1 MADAVT
7 FTCPLPPKELSP
19 NARAHWRAK
28 NAAKQAYAEQVWIAG
43 NEAKDEWT
51 DISTLFRP
59 GLFKRAHGLSSVRM
73 RVDREPWTWA
83 AVHLVK
89 HSTHETDQDNIIAA
103 CKTLIDCLST
113 KGTRPLGIFE
123 DDKRVSVTAEWKR
136 ERVRSKGR
144 IEVIVTRR
152 DDP

>member
-1 MADAVT
+1 MADVVT
-7 FTCPLPPKELSP
+7 FTVALPPKELSP

-28 NAAKQAYAEQVWIAG
+28 NAAKQAYAEEVWAAG
-43 NEAKDEWT
+43 WESTYDE
-51 DISTLFRP
+51 P
-59 GLFKRAHGLSSVRM
+59 K
-73 RVDREPWTWA
+73 EPWTWA

-89 HSTHETDQDNIIAA
+89 HSTHETDQDNVIAA

>member
-7 FTCPLPPKELSP
+7 FTVPLPPKELSP

-28 NAAKQAYAEQVWIAG
+28 NAAKQAYAETVYVMG
-43 NEAKDEWT
+43 VMSFECCDEHAPKET
-51 DISTLFRP
+51 
-59 GLFKRAHGLSSVRM
+59 
-73 RVDREPWTWA
+73 PWKWA
-83 AVHLVK
+83 SVHLVK

-123 DDKRVSVTAEWKR
+123 DDKRIAVTAEWKR

-144 IEVIVTRR
+144 IEVTVTRR

>member
-1 MADAVT
+1 MTTKQSAAEVVQ
-7 FTCPLPPKELSP
+7 FTVSLPPKELSP

-28 NAAKQAYAEQVWIAG
+28 NAAKQAYAEEVWIA
-43 NEAKDEWT
+43 
-51 DISTLFRP
+51 R
-59 GLFKRAHGLSSVRM
+59 
-73 RVDREPWTWA
+73 REQQDDPCCDLARESGFWHFQECIEGSMPWRWA
-83 AVHLVK
+83 AVHLIK
-89 HSTHETDQDNIIAA
+89 HSTHETDQDNIISA
-103 CKTLIDCLST
+103 CKVLIDCCST